1 MIKNNKILL
10 LNYSELKGGAALAC
24 NRLHQGLLKKKIQSF
39 LLVNEKITNSS
50 SVLGPTNQKEIFI
63 IFLKKIFIKLVNFIL
78 KKNIGYFFSISL
90 FKSNILK
97 KISELNPEIVNL
109 FWVNNEM
116 LSIEQ
121 IKKINKPLVWTFVD
135 MWPFLGTEHYSLNS
149 IYFKKNF
156 KVSKK
161 NFFYYLNKWTWE
173 RKKKNFDFSFEI
185 VVISKWLASQVKRS
199 IIFRNKKVNI
209 IYPGLDF
216 KNFKRVNKESSRKF
230 FNFSEKYK
238 YILFLSSNG
247 TGDTRKG
254 FQILLKSLEYLK
266 IDNIVLIIVG
276 KLEESDLRNLKL
288 PYKNFNK
295 IPYDNHLNL
304 IKLYTACDLL
314 VAPSI
319 LEAFGQVA
327 LEAASCNTPTV
338 AFRNTGVEDIIKH
351 KKTGYLSNFL
361 DEKDFAKGIDWCL
374 KDKNSLDKNIRSYV
388 KNKFDI
394 KISVRKY
401 LELYKNLDDKRVYKT

>member
-1 MIKNNKILL
+1 LITNKKILL

-24 NRLHQGLLKKKIQSF
+24 NRLHQGLLKKKIQSL
-39 LLVNEKITNSS
+39 LLVNEKITNSPN
-50 SVLGPTNQKEIFI
+50 VLGPINQKEIFFI
-63 IFLKKIFIKLVNFIL
+63 YLKKIFIKLINFIL
-78 KKNIGYFFSISL
+78 KKNIGYFFSMSL

-97 KISELNPEIVNL
+97 KISKLNPEIVNL

-121 IKKINKPLVWTFVD
+121 IKNINKPLVWTFVD

-156 KVSKK
+156 KVNNK

-173 RKKKNFDFSFEI
+173 RKRKNFNFNFEI
-185 VVISKWLASQVKRS
+185 VVISKWLANLVKRS
-199 IIFRNKKVNI
+199 IIFRNKKVHI

-216 KNFKRVNKESSRKF
+216 KNFKIENKESSRNF

-266 IDNIVLIIVG
+266 TENIFLIIVG
-276 KLEESDLRNLKL
+276 KLEDLDSKNCKL

-295 IPYDNHLNL
+295 INY
-304 IKLYTACDLL
+304 
-314 VAPSI
+314 
-319 LEAFGQVA
+319 
-327 LEAASCNTPTV
+327 
-338 AFRNTGVEDIIKH
+338 AFRR
-351 KKTGYLSNFL
+351 GYLTES
-361 DEKDFAKGIDWCL
+361 
-374 KDKNSLDKNIRSYV
+374 
-388 KNKFDI
+388 
-394 KISVRKY
+394 
-401 LELYKNLDDKRVYKT
+401 